1 MSILRGSSNSSSTQS
16 LENKQQTLSLTLGV
30 VRLNSHV
37 ERLVERLIVKP
48 RTISESSVLMSQLRR
63 RWEEFEPQLDPK
75 PTRQHQIMI
84 TSKQILLIWLKKRD
98 VTLDYARTNNFHVMW
113 SGGIID
119 TCDGCDL
126 VNVVF

>member
-48 RTISESSVLMSQLRR
+48 RTISESSVLMSQLHR

-84 TSKQILLIWLKKRD
+84 TSKQILLI
-98 VTLDYARTNNFHVMW
+98 
-113 SGGIID
+113 
-119 TCDGCDL
+119 
-126 VNVVF
+126 